1 MGLNQLAYR
10 LMGFFWM
17 SLTFCLG
24 TTALVLF
31 AALLLDMAI

>member
-24 TTALVLF
+24 MTAVGLF
-31 AALLLDMAI
+31 AALLLDIAI